1 MVAESFQLKNYVFKQ
16 NQKMVQEEE
25 IVKIS
30 GKQEAEEGGKQE
42 MSLSVGLK
50 LPSSLRR
57 WRKCRGTQGDTEQL

>member
-16 NQKMVQEEE
+16 NQKMEKE

-42 MSLSVGLK
+42 TSLECWAEIAQQPEEMEEMQRAPG
-50 LPSSLRR
+50 
-57 WRKCRGTQGDTEQL
+57 